1 MAQPHLQPNQ
11 LGNVA
16 PLDAAAVAQTP
27 SFALVKGQQLEVMRL
42 VLPAGKALPEH
53 SAPGEITVQCLQ
65 GRVRFEADG
74 RRHDMQAG
82 DFLHLPAG
90 LPHALQALEDASLLV
105 TVCLLRP

>member
-42 VLPAGKALPEH
+42 VLPAGKACKAACALKPM
-53 SAPGEITVQCLQ
+53 AAGTTC
-65 GRVRFEADG
+65 
-74 RRHDMQAG
+74 RRATSSICPPDCPTRCKRWKM
-82 DFLHLPAG
+82 PR
-90 LPHALQALEDASLLV
+90 
-105 TVCLLRP
+105 CW